1 MKLSATFRS
10 AKIPRAL
17 PPKSGEPAAAA
28 AASASGSCASGN
40 PSAEAAKGK
49 AGLGWCVYLIASS
62 RIPRT
67 YVGVTTDFPR
77 RLRQHN
83 GELKGGA
90 KASSAGRPW
99 NLACLIEGFVN
110 RSEACE
116 FESKWKNIS
125 RKMARKRSEPS
136 MTSFLQHRDM
146 ALSRVKNDL
155 ACSHLKI
162 KWHSSSP
169 NYLATPE
176 AQIEY
181 RQA

>member
-1 MKLSATFRS
+1 MRLSATFRS

-17 PPKSGEPAAAA
+17 PPKSAAGG
-28 AASASGSCASGN
+28 GSSSSTACR
-40 PSAEAAKGK
+40 PEAAKGK
-49 AGLGWCVYLIASS
+49 ATSVWCVYLIASS

-77 RLRQHN
+77 RLSQHN

-99 NLACLIEGFVN
+99 NLACLVEGFVN

-125 RKMARKRSEPS
+125 QKMARKRSEPG
-136 MTSFLQHRDM
+136 MTSLLQHRDV
-146 ALSRVKNDL
+146 ALNKVKTYL

-162 KWHSSSP
+162 KWHSS
-169 NYLATPE
+169 
-176 AQIEY
+176 
-181 RQA
+181 

>member
-1 MKLSATFRS
+1 MSLSATFRS
-10 AKIPRAL
+10 TKIPRRTLPTKSVKAVAL
-17 PPKSGEPAAAA
+17 SPSRVPAAPASAASGDPSAAAAGKSKKKEKKEEAAAA
-28 AASASGSCASGN
+28 AA
-40 PSAEAAKGK
+40 
-49 AGLGWCVYLIASS
+49 WCVYLIASS

-99 NLACLIEGFVN
+99 NLACLVEGFTN

-125 RKMARKRSEPS
+125 KKMTRKSSKPGMSS
-136 MTSFLQHRDM
+136 VLQHREA
-146 ALSRVKNDL
+146 ALGKVKTFQDCSRLD
-155 ACSHLKI
+155 I
-162 KWHSSSP
+162 KWHSS
-169 NYLATPE
+169 
-176 AQIEY
+176 
-181 RQA
+181 

>member
-1 MKLSATFRS
+1 MSLTAAFRAT
-10 AKIPRAL
+10 KIPRAL
-17 PPKSGEPAAAA
+17 PAKCGAGE
-28 AASASGSCASGN
+28 AASSASGN
-40 PSAEAAKGK
+40 PSAGAAKGK
-49 AGLGWCVYLIASS
+49 APPPPPWCVYLIASS

-99 NLACLIEGFVN
+99 NLACLVEGFAN

-125 RKMARKRSEPS
+125 RKMTRKRTEHS
-136 MTSFLQHRDM
+136 MNSVLQHREA
-146 ALSRVKNDL
+146 ALSRVEAIMD
-155 ACSHLKI
+155 CSHLQI
-162 KWHSSSP
+162 KWQSS
-169 NYLATPE
+169 
-176 AQIEY
+176 
-181 RQA
+181 

>member
-1 MKLSATFRS
+1 MTLTAAFRA
-10 AKIPRAL
+10 AKIPRTL
-17 PPKSGEPAAAA
+17 PSKCGK
-28 AASASGSCASGN
+28 ASASGD
-40 PSAEAAKGK
+40 PSAGDAKGK
-49 AGLGWCVYLIASS
+49 APPPWCVYLIASS

-99 NLACLIEGFVN
+99 NLACLVEGFVN

-125 RKMARKRSEPS
+125 QKMARKRTQPS
-136 MTSFLQHRDM
+136 VESVLQHRQA
-146 ALSRVKNDL
+146 ALSRVETCMD
-155 ACSHLKI
+155 CSHLQI
-162 KWHSSSP
+162 KWHPS
-169 NYLATPE
+169 
-176 AQIEY
+176 
-181 RQA
+181 